1 MNKCKFSVII
11 PCYNSWQLMERGLR
25 SLEEQSFSDFEVI
38 FVDDCSTDDTYSQL
52 KVYQQSSAMNI
63 SVFKNEKNSGPGE
76 SRNNGI
82 RRANGEYIAF
92 LDSDDWYEK
101 DYLEKMYMQFKAT
114 DADIVFCDFY
124 RDFGIDE
131 NRQCIRI
138 TKTYPT
144 IKAHRE
150 FIALCFDSLCV
161 SAVRRKLF
169 DVVSFPAIYN
179 AEDVALLPVL
189 VYKSSKVS
197 FVSEP
202 LYHYLYRP
210 GSLSTAK
217 SEKITDSVYEAFHFL
232 RGNISEEY
240 KEEVCFRG
248 IKMLVYGAFYNVIKA
263 GGDIKKAESKVREF
277 WQMYPEWQQNKY
289 FKTLPI
295 RKRFFVHMVRL
306 HAYGI
311 LNLYCKFQEFLFS
324 AHHKCPLKTQK
335 NLLNR

>member
-52 KVYQQSSAMNI
+52 KAYQQSSAMKI

-92 LDSDDWYEK
+92 LDSDDWYER

-114 DADIVFCDFY
+114 DADMVFCDFY
-124 RDFGIDE
+124 RDFGVGE
-131 NRQCIRI
+131 NRQWVRI
-138 TKTYPT
+138 TETYPA

-217 SEKITDSVYEAFHFL
+217 SEKIADSVYEAFHFL
-232 RGNISEEY
+232 RDNISEEY
-240 KEEVCFRG
+240 REEVCFRG
-248 IKMLVYGAFYNVIKA
+248 IKMVVYGVFYNVIKA
-263 GGDIKKAESKVREF
+263 GGDIKKAESRVREF

-335 NLLNR
+335 KSLK

>member
-82 RRANGEYIAF
+82 RRANGDYIAF

-101 DYLEKMYMQFKAT
+101 DFLEKMYMQFKST
-114 DADIVFCDFY
+114 DADMVFCDFY
-124 RDFGIDE
+124 RDFGVGE
-131 NRQCIRI
+131 NRQWVRI
-138 TKTYPT
+138 TETYPA

-150 FIALCFDSLCV
+150 FIALCFDSLCI

-217 SEKITDSVYEAFHFL
+217 SEKIADSVYEAFHFL

-289 FKTLPI
+289 FKTLSI